1 MGSRYSHV
9 MPCHLGHLGHAM
21 SPGRVYSQ
29 LQLRAA
35 RAPASPC
42 LKCLHAFAIHVLFY
56 ELFPGR

>member
-35 RAPASPC
+35 RPR
-42 LKCLHAFAIHVLFY
+42 
-56 ELFPGR
+56 FPVP